1 VTAWI
6 DALRA
11 QADVA
16 ALRALSEQDGGPY
29 SPTAGCFDRRFWAWK
44 LVDFPESTFQ
54 RLVLPLALL
63 FRDPR
68 SRLHNRREVL
78 AAVRAGLAFA
88 ARIQHANGSFD
99 QAFPWEQSW
108 GATAFLLYPL
118 LEAARLVDE
127 ALGGDERRTIE
138 RMARR
143 AAAFLCEHD
152 ERHGTI
158 SNHLA
163 GGALALAV
171 AATRLGDAQ
180 FQARADALAER
191 VLAWQSPEGWCLE
204 YDGADPGY
212 QTLCLDYLSDLAER
226 RPSAALDAAL
236 ARAIAF
242 LQWFAHPDGTFG
254 GVYGSRRTSLVYLGG
269 LARLAPRFP
278 AAAAL
283 CDALGRAMAR
293 GDAAGPATVDTGNL
307 APMLTSVVHA
317 LSRPHDG
324 PAAAARL
331 PCHAPEARADFPEAG
346 LHVRG
351 GRRYYAICGASNG
364 GTLTVFAGEPRRL
377 AIDDGGWVAALPD
390 GTLATTQAT
399 DRRRRTRVDGATIEI
414 DAPFV
419 RMSSMLPTPVRF
431 LALRALSLTAM
442 KNIAAGNW
450 IKRRLVERFVER
462 GAAVPLRLVRRIA
475 FEDAGVRVHD
485 RIENPS
491 GLHLRWIAGGRPF
504 SGIHMA
510 SAGYFQGARFGSAET
525 GTELDAA
532 RLARDRAVEIE
543 RVIG

>member
-16 ALRALSEQDGGPY
+16 ALRALGEQDGGPY

-44 LVDFPESTFQ
+44 LVDFPEATFQ

-68 SRLHNRREVL
+68 SRLHGRREVL
-78 AAVRAGLAFA
+78 AAVRAGLAYA

-127 ALGGDERRTIE
+127 ALGDHERQTIK

-163 GGALALAV
+163 GGALALSV
-171 AATRLGDAQ
+171 AAARLGDAR
-180 FQARADALAER
+180 FQTRADALAER

-226 RPSAALDAAL
+226 HPSAALDAGLDRAL
-236 ARAIAF
+236 GF

-269 LARLAPRFP
+269 LARLAGRHP

-283 CDALGRAMAR
+283 CEVLGSAIAR
-293 GDAAGPATVDTGNL
+293 GDAAGPATIDAGNL

-317 LSRPHDG
+317 LPRLNAGLPD
-324 PAAAARL
+324 AAVL
-331 PCHAPEARADFPEAG
+331 PCRAPDARTDFPQAG

-364 GTLTVFAGEPRRL
+364 GTLTIFAGEPRRL
-377 AIDDGGWVAALPD
+377 TIEDGGWVASLPD

-399 DRRRRTRVDGATIEI
+399 DRHRSVRVNEDTIEI

-419 RMSSMLPTPVRF
+419 RMPSTLPTPARF
-431 LALRALSLTAM
+431 LALRALNLTAM
-442 KNIAAGNW
+442 KNIAVGNW
-450 IKRRLVERFVER
+450 IKRRLVARLVSR

-491 GLHLRWIAGGRPF
+491 GLHLRWMAGGRPF

-510 SAGYFQGARFGSAET
+510 SAGYVQGARLGSPEM
-525 GTELDAA
+525 GTDVDSA
-532 RLARDRAVEIE
+532 RLARDRAIEVE
-543 RVIG
+543 RVLA